1 MSQAG
6 SKRHNTEQRLKVF
19 MYCIGEE
26 LYSLRISQKKS
37 IKAVAKDTKMSS
49 RIISQIERG
58 IYENFYVS
66 RLLRLCK
73 YYKVDMV
80 EMLGRAEAMDQN
92 NTI

>member
-1 MSQAG
+1 MRQPS

-19 MYCIGEE
+19 IYCLGVE
-26 LYSLRISQKKS
+26 LYSLRKSQKKS
-37 IKAVAKDTKMSS
+37 IKVVAKDTKMSS
-49 RIISQIERG
+49 SIISQIERG
-58 IYENFYVS
+58 LYKNFYVS

-80 EMLGRAEAMDQN
+80 EMLGRAEDKDRN